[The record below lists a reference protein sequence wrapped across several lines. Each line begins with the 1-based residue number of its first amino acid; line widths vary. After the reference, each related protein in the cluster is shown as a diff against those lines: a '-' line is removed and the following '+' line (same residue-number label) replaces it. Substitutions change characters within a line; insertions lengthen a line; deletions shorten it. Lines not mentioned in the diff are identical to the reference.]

1 MTRRRLTSIVLA
13 GAVAAALGAAL
24 SGTALAQGGAG
35 GGGGGGGG
43 GDGSAGFIAPN
54 PITHVN
60 QNPHQGRGRGG
71 ETAAT
76 TQGCVTYVHPYRGEI
91 CERGRR

>member
-1 MTRRRLTSIVLA
+1 MMMKARFKSLALA
-13 GAVAAALGAAL
+13 GTLAMALGTAL
-24 SGTALAQGGAG
+24 SGAAQAR

-54 PITHVN
+54 PVTHVDSST
-60 QNPHQGRGRGG
+60 PGGRGRSGPG
-71 ETAAT
+71 QSAAT
-76 TQGCVTYVHPYRGEI
+76 TQGCVTTMHPYWGEI